1 MFKNSTAKLAI
12 GSLDD
17 ADISVEAHY
26 NPKELAAQLTVPW
39 SAKNPSKDAFDIE
52 FTGAQPK
59 TMELEMLF
67 DCYEGAAEDGKTVKQ
82 QLDLLEVLASPRKP
96 DSREADELRPHYCI
110 VTWGPEGPAAMRCV
124 ITSLATKVTMF
135 AGNGTPLRAVA
146 NVKVQQVHVS
156 LQSQV
161 DNEIAQW
168 ETMQRR
174 TAARDL
180 E

>member
-12 GSLDD
+12 GSLDN
-17 ADISVEAHY
+17 ASISVEAHY

-39 SAKNPSKDAFDIE
+39 AARNAQKDAFDIE

-67 DCYEGAAEDGKTVKQ
+67 DCFEGKAEDGKTVQQ
-82 QLDLLEVLASPRKP
+82 QLDLLEVLASPRLPYSDK
-96 DSREADELRPHYCI
+96 ADELRPHYCI
-110 VTWGPEGPAAMRCV
+110 VTWGDQGPPALRCV

-135 AGNGTPLRAVA
+135 SREGTPLRAVA
-146 NVKVQQVHVS
+146 NVKVQQVHVTQ
-156 LQSQV
+156 QSQS
-161 DNEIAQW
+161 DNEIEQW
-168 ETMQRR
+168 RGMQRR
-174 TAARDL
+174 MAARDL